1 MKRKAASRA
10 APRAVES
17 LKRSVCEA
25 NLELVRKGLVVETW
39 GNVSGVDREVRPRE
53 FVAQYKVAQAEMA
66 CCVVLGYTALDT
78 RGNALETADWVNK
91 GHFRSLR
98 LVTSDWHMRRSAGEL
113 DEVLPHVRLV
123 EDAVPSE
130 PSLKT
135 LFLEYHK
142 LLASWLGRL

>member
-1 MKRKAASRA
+1 
-10 APRAVES
+10 
-17 LKRSVCEA
+17 
-25 NLELVRKGLVVETW
+25 
-39 GNVSGVDREVRPRE
+39 
-53 FVAQYKVAQAEMA
+53 MA

-130 PSLKT
+130 PSPKT

-142 LLASWLGRL
+142 PLASWLGRL